1 MDDYHN
7 MNTLLYI
14 EEGTHCKA
22 KGKIAE
28 TPQEKA
34 NILNEQLASIFT
46 KEDKNNILEKG
57 PLPFTSMRNISISDS
72 SVRESIKRLNK
83 KKASGPNK
91 MPITFLIHVQTI
103 NIITPVI
110 SVVFQQSLDR
120 GEISA
125 NWKNANIVPIYKKGD
140 RTTPANY
147 RPVSLR
153 AAISKLL
160 EHTIVSQILDH
171 LNRANILHE
180 S

>member
-1 MDDYHN
+1 
-7 MNTLLYI
+7 
-14 EEGTHCKA
+14 
-22 KGKIAE
+22 
-28 TPQEKA
+28 
-34 NILNEQLASIFT
+34 
-46 KEDKNNILEKG
+46 
-57 PLPFTSMRNISISDS
+57 MRNISISDS

-91 MPITFLIHVQTI
+91 MPITFLINVQTI

-110 SVVFQQSLDR
+110 SVIFQQSLDQ

-125 NWKNANIVPIYKKGD
+125 NWKNANIVPIYKKGE

-171 LNRANILHE
+171 LDRANILHE

>member
-1 MDDYHN
+1 
-7 MNTLLYI
+7 
-14 EEGTHCKA
+14 
-22 KGKIAE
+22 
-28 TPQEKA
+28 
-34 NILNEQLASIFT
+34 
-46 KEDKNNILEKG
+46 
-57 PLPFTSMRNISISDS
+57 MRNISISDS

-91 MPITFLIHVQTI
+91 MPITI

-110 SVVFQQSLDR
+110 SVIFQQSLDR

>member
-1 MDDYHN
+1 
-7 MNTLLYI
+7 
-14 EEGTHCKA
+14 
-22 KGKIAE
+22 
-28 TPQEKA
+28 
-34 NILNEQLASIFT
+34 
-46 KEDKNNILEKG
+46 
-57 PLPFTSMRNISISDS
+57 MRNISISDS

-110 SVVFQQSLDR
+110 SVIFQQSLDR

-125 NWKNANIVPIYKKGD
+125 NWKNAKIVPIYKKGD

-160 EHTIVSQILDH
+160 EHTIVFQILDH
-171 LNRANILHE
+171 LNRAYILHE
-180 S
+180 SYRFNMDSVLDNHVNPKLLMTINWWYHQTLRARKAIWEYWTFQKHSTVPHICLLNKLQ

>member
-1 MDDYHN
+1 
-7 MNTLLYI
+7 
-14 EEGTHCKA
+14 
-22 KGKIAE
+22 
-28 TPQEKA
+28 
-34 NILNEQLASIFT
+34 
-46 KEDKNNILEKG
+46 
-57 PLPFTSMRNISISDS
+57 MRNISISDS

-110 SVVFQQSLDR
+110 SVIFQQSLDR

-147 RPVSLR
+147 KPVSLR

-160 EHTIVSQILDH
+160 EPTIVSQILDH

>member
-1 MDDYHN
+1 
-7 MNTLLYI
+7 
-14 EEGTHCKA
+14 
-22 KGKIAE
+22 
-28 TPQEKA
+28 
-34 NILNEQLASIFT
+34 
-46 KEDKNNILEKG
+46 
-57 PLPFTSMRNISISDS
+57 MRNISISDS

-91 MPITFLIHVQTI
+91 IPITFLIHVQTI

-110 SVVFQQSLDR
+110 SVIFQQSLDR

-125 NWKNANIVPIYKKGD
+125 NWKNANIVPIYKKGY

-171 LNRANILHE
+171 LNRANILRE

>member
-1 MDDYHN
+1 MY
-7 MNTLLYI
+7 
-14 EEGTHCKA
+14 
-22 KGKIAE
+22 
-28 TPQEKA
+28 P
-34 NILNEQLASIFT
+34 
-46 KEDKNNILEKG
+46 
-57 PLPFTSMRNISISDS
+57 
-72 SVRESIKRLNK
+72 
-83 KKASGPNK
+83 
-91 MPITFLIHVQTI
+91 VQTI

-110 SVVFQQSLDR
+110 SVIFQQSLDQ

-140 RTTPANY
+140 RT
-147 RPVSLR
+147 VSLR

>member
-1 MDDYHN
+1 
-7 MNTLLYI
+7 
-14 EEGTHCKA
+14 
-22 KGKIAE
+22 
-28 TPQEKA
+28 
-34 NILNEQLASIFT
+34 
-46 KEDKNNILEKG
+46 
-57 PLPFTSMRNISISDS
+57 
-72 SVRESIKRLNK
+72 
-83 KKASGPNK
+83 

-110 SVVFQQSLDR
+110 SVIFQQSLDR

-140 RTTPANY
+140 RT
-147 RPVSLR
+147 VSLR